1 MKIQYSYL
9 KNFLNTNLSQ
19 KKLCDV
25 FTQVG
30 FECEIEGDIIE
41 FDITPNRGDALSLRG
56 LEREFFAYQSNKP
69 SQKIETSSLKPIKDK
84 TVIDKIDAS
93 GCGNYHLMLIQGLQK
108 INNLDAKKLS
118 FIESA
123 GIPLINPL
131 VDLGNYVM

>member
-30 FECEIEGDIIE
+30 FECEIEGDLIE

-56 LEREFFAYQSNKP
+56 LEREFYAYQSKKP
-69 SQKIETSSLKPIKDK
+69 SQKIETSSLRLFQDKKIIKQ
-84 TVIDKIDAS
+84 IDGS
-93 GCGNYHLMLIQGLQK
+93 GCGNYHLMLVKGLQK
-108 INNLDAKKLS
+108 IK
-118 FIESA
+118 I
-123 GIPLINPL
+123 
-131 VDLGNYVM
+131 